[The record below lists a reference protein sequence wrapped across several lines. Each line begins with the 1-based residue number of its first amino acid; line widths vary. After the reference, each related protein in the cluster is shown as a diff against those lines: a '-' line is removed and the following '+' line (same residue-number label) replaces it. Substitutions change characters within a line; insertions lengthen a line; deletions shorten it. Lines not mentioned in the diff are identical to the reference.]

1 MPDRVDFYL
10 LDAADPDSLLK
21 CACRIASKACQQGLR
36 VYIQLDDDAAVKS
49 LDQLLWTFSP
59 TSFVPH
65 AVAGGS
71 ETDRVPVLI
80 GDGPGPN
87 GYEQLLVSLT
97 REVPGDVDRYQ
108 RVADLISS
116 EQQEKQL
123 GRERFKHYR
132 AKGIEPNT
140 HQISN

>member
-1 MPDRVDFYL
+1 VPDRVDFYL
-10 LDAADPDSLLK
+10 LDAADRDSLLK
-21 CACRIASKACQQGLR
+21 CACRIAGKAYQQGMR
-36 VYIQLDDDAAVKS
+36 VYIQLDDDAAIGS

-65 AVAGGS
+65 AVAGGA
-71 ETDRVPVLI
+71 EQAPVLI
-80 GDGPGPN
+80 GDGPAPD

-97 REVPGDVDRYQ
+97 REVPGDIDRYQ

-116 EQQEKQL
+116 DHQEKQL

-140 HQISN
+140 HQINN